1 MIASLLA
8 SWPPAV
14 LVPLPVT
21 IPLLVCA
28 ALLATAHLLPGRTP
42 DILATITALVVS
54 GLSAII
60 AVRAGDGSVDYW
72 FGGWQPRDGIA
83 LGIGFSV
90 DAASGWIGAFI
101 GFLYA
106 CTFVFAWGFFART
119 HGHFHI
125 LMLLFLAAMI
135 GFCFTR
141 DLFNL
146 FVWFEVM
153 SVAAF
158 ALTAYHLARSSI
170 IGAIN
175 FTVVNSLAGFL
186 MLGGIGLLY
195 ARAETL
201 DFAGIAQGVAHAG
214 RDPVVAGGFCLVA
227 AALMIKGATVPFQ
240 FWLADAHA
248 VAPSPVSVIF
258 SGAMVSLGIF
268 GLAKLSAVVFDGSA
282 QIREAIP
289 VLMIGLGAISAVLG
303 GWMALLQRHLKRL
316 LAFSTISHAG
326 IMLIGIGTLS
336 AQGSAGLL
344 VYVVGHGLV
353 KGGLFMIA
361 GILLA
366 TRASIDEIALRG
378 LGRGI
383 APAGVAMAVAGL
395 LLAGLPVGLLDTG
408 ANLLHGS
415 LTAAHPYALAA
426 TIAGGALTGAAVL
439 RAAGRIFLGLGE
451 DPGDEAG
458 APSEAEREKADRP
471 LWLML
476 APCCAMLALDAA
488 LPASWIHGMAPGAVT
503 AFSHHAL
510 RGMVSEGPAWPA
522 WASVAG
528 ALGLAAFALFR
539 HRLPRL
545 VVGPIRAT
553 QSAPTRALEALHSGL
568 IGDYVAWLAVGL
580 ALMAGVLAYA

>member
-1 MIASLLA
+1 
-8 SWPPAV
+8 
-14 LVPLPVT
+14 
-21 IPLLVCA
+21 
-28 ALLATAHLLPGRTP
+28 
-42 DILATITALVVS
+42 
-54 GLSAII
+54 
-60 AVRAGDGSVDYW
+60 
-72 FGGWQPRDGIA
+72 
-83 LGIGFSV
+83 
-90 DAASGWIGAFI
+90 
-101 GFLYA
+101 
-106 CTFVFAWGFFART
+106 
-119 HGHFHI
+119 
-125 LMLLFLAAMI
+125 
-135 GFCFTR
+135 
-141 DLFNL
+141 
-146 FVWFEVM
+146 
-153 SVAAF
+153 
-158 ALTAYHLARSSI
+158 
-170 IGAIN
+170 
-175 FTVVNSLAGFL
+175 
-186 MLGGIGLLY
+186 
-195 ARAETL
+195 
-201 DFAGIAQGVAHAG
+201 
-214 RDPVVAGGFCLVA
+214 
-227 AALMIKGATVPFQ
+227 
-240 FWLADAHA
+240 
-248 VAPSPVSVIF
+248 
-258 SGAMVSLGIF
+258 
-268 GLAKLSAVVFDGSA
+268 
-282 QIREAIP
+282 
-289 VLMIGLGAISAVLG
+289 
-303 GWMALLQRHLKRL
+303 
-316 LAFSTISHAG
+316 
-326 IMLIGIGTLS
+326 
-336 AQGSAGLL
+336 
-344 VYVVGHGLV
+344 
-353 KGGLFMIA
+353 MIA

-488 LPASWIHGMAPGAVT
+488 LPASLIHGMAPGAVT

>member
-1 MIASLLA
+1 MIASLVQ
-8 SWPPAV
+8 SWPTQV
-14 LVPLPVT
+14 LVPLPVAL
-21 IPLLVCA
+21 PLLVCA
-28 ALLATAHLLPGRTP
+28 ALLATAHLLPGRVP
-42 DILATITALVVS
+42 DILATLTALVS
-54 GLSAII
+54 TGLSALI
-60 AVRAGDGSVDYW
+60 ALRVGDGSVDYW
-72 FGGWQPRDGIA
+72 FGGWQPRDGTA

-101 GFLYA
+101 AFLYA

-125 LMLLFLAAMI
+125 LMLLFLAAML
-135 GFCFTR
+135 GFSFTR

-158 ALTAYHLARSSI
+158 ALTAYHLARSAI
-170 IGAIN
+170 TGAIN

-195 ARAETL
+195 ARTETL
-201 DFAGIAQGVAHAG
+201 DFAGIAYGVAHAG

-268 GLAKLSAVVFDGSA
+268 GLAKLTAVVFGGSA
-282 QIREAIP
+282 QIRDAVP
-289 VLMIGLGAISAVLG
+289 PLMIGLGAISAVLG

-336 AQGSAGLL
+336 LQGTGGLL

-366 TRASIDEIALRG
+366 TRASVDEIALRG

-383 APAGVAMAVAGL
+383 GPAGLAMAVAGL
-395 LLAGLPVGLLDTG
+395 LLAGLPVGILDTG
-408 ANLLHGS
+408 ANLLHGA
-415 LTAAHPYALAA
+415 LEGRHPWALAA

-451 DPGDEAG
+451 DPGEEAG
-458 APSEAEREKADRP
+458 APSEEEREKADRP

-476 APCCAMLALDAA
+476 APCCAMLAVDAA
-488 LPASWIHGMAPGAVT
+488 LPASWLHAIAPGAAM
-503 AFSHHAL
+503 AFSHQILHGTL
-510 RGMVSEGPAWPA
+510 IEGPAWPA
-522 WASVAG
+522 WTSVAG
-528 ALGLAAFALFR
+528 ALLLAAFALFR
-539 HRLPRL
+539 HRLPRA
-545 VVGPIRAT
+545 VVHPIRAT
-553 QSAPTRALEALHSGL
+553 QSGPTRVLEALHSGL

-580 ALMAGVLAYA
+580 ALMAGVLAFA